1 MSRVKDQSTK
11 DGGPG
16 YRRLRERAGE
26 DGYEALRQDTLAQQR
41 AVLAEA
47 AKTRPAA
54 DGDHD
59 AYRGYPAPKR
69 RKR

>member
-1 MSRVKDQSTK
+1 VSRVKDQSTK

-16 YRRLRERAGE
+16 YRRLRTRAGE

-41 AVLAEA
+41 VALTEA
-47 AKTRPAA
+47 ARTRPAA
-54 DGDHD
+54 EGDHD
-59 AYRGYPAPKR
+59 AYRDYPAPKR